1 MNYWNKIWK
10 DLFKREENKLC
21 GLLSHTI
28 AESAIFFLPIIYM
41 GGYLI
46 WHWTRSSVSDDAR
59 DPPWGNVWNR
69 ENRSCRPA
77 NGVINVCLLSLEQY
91 FNNTQNKYSI
101 CTIAWIWNTC
111 TKNNTIVSFMFL
123 FFIQQSTWFNKQTTM
138 VSNTW
143 QLKHNYTNIAH
154 ICDGQTNRM
163 RKLILT
169 CIRNYWKLWLYTSN
183 IVCVWLTRG
192 IFIKRQ

>member
-1 MNYWNKIWK
+1 MWTSITHNSRISN
-10 DLFKREENKLC
+10 
-21 GLLSHTI
+21 
-28 AESAIFFLPIIYM
+28 FFLPIIYM

-154 ICDGQTNRM
+154 VWWTNQQDEEANFNM
-163 RKLILT
+163 HQKLL
-169 CIRNYWKLWLYTSN
+169 KAMMMELYKYRLCLVN
-183 IVCVWLTRG
+183 
-192 IFIKRQ
+192 